1 MLYHAY
7 CVVLVGGVQFVQCMI
22 FMFMFML
29 RLLCSDASLNIVNI
43 HDLANLLLFADNGM
57 FQHD

>member
-1 MLYHAY
+1 M
-7 CVVLVGGVQFVQCMI
+7 QCMI